1 MEVFEQNYNFRFEEG
16 NGAYITTH
24 QREVEDSMR
33 RKDESRRDK
42 RLEKQQK
49 QEEEKKRRQEELQQ
63 LKQLKRDEIL
73 EKLRKAEFLAGSKI
87 LDETGESKRVLE
99 KVEREL
105 KTDFIPELY
114 DKAMEKVFDE
124 KYYEAP
130 DEGASKAAKAK
141 DLTMRL
147 MKDQELEAEEEEEEN
162 VQEAY
167 EREITKPLIKQVE
180 QKLEDGQFDTWFA
193 CDGCQKPIEGGEYRF
208 DCQTCDNFCFCER
221 CYRRNKD
228 HLHKFSRQKVPLQNK
243 VIFKNL
249 TVFSLLRIAKNLLK
263 RRICSVTHVVSA
275 FLSSLSQFLSA
286 RLALRTF
293 RKVIPYTS
301 ALNARRAISMNTS
314 SLSLRRCQEK
324 QRLNN

>member
-42 RLEKQQK
+42 RLEKQQR

-147 MKDQELEAEEEEEEN
+147 MKD
-162 VQEAY
+162 
-167 EREITKPLIKQVE
+167 
-180 QKLEDGQFDTWFA
+180 
-193 CDGCQKPIEGGEYRF
+193 
-208 DCQTCDNFCFCER
+208 
-221 CYRRNKD
+221 
-228 HLHKFSRQKVPLQNK
+228 
-243 VIFKNL
+243 
-249 TVFSLLRIAKNLLK
+249 
-263 RRICSVTHVVSA
+263 
-275 FLSSLSQFLSA
+275 
-286 RLALRTF
+286 
-293 RKVIPYTS
+293 
-301 ALNARRAISMNTS
+301 
-314 SLSLRRCQEK
+314 
-324 QRLNN
+324 